1 MIKYDHMSENSG
13 MEKGEWTFQ
22 YQNIDELRKKLNE
35 NFEKYKFKKEEKLQ
49 HAKTK
54 EGLSRRRFLKFLGAT
69 AALTAAGALG
79 IGTSIEAG
87 RKSGSPEGF
96 LNLVREKA
104 EKLYEDSHDSDSLY
118 DNFYALLSAMH
129 KGYKPPEGYGIE
141 ISGIFSNPNIS
152 NFERVTISANAN
164 GINVLHE
171 GQADQAPKKL
181 GTPIE
186 IFNLP
191 ITRDKKNMLY
201 ADITIAE
208 PFNPFPAKS
217 VPEDLLSPLGNTS
230 DILRYKRTTFSSA
243 GDGALYAHVFGKRK
257 INQISLYTS
266 DITDPAAWGN
276 YEIAENNKI
285 YPNGE
290 KEVIYTIYR
299 KSDRLESDL
308 EEDKFKKTD
317 KALK

>member
-1 MIKYDHMSENSG
+1 MAENSG
-13 MEKGEWTFQ
+13 MEKGEGGTLQ

-35 NFEKYKFKKEEKLQ
+35 NFEKYKFKKGEKPQ
-49 HAKTK
+49 SVKTK
-54 EGLSRRRFLKFLGAT
+54 EGLGRRGFLKFLGAT
-69 AALTAAGALG
+69 AALTAVGALG
-79 IGTSIEAG
+79 IGTSIEAW

-104 EKLYEDSHDSDSLY
+104 EKLYEGSSDPDSLY

-129 KGYKPPEGYGIE
+129 RGYKPPEGYGIE
-141 ISGIFSNPNIS
+141 INGIFSNPNIS
-152 NFERVTISANAN
+152 NFERVTIYSNAN

-171 GQADQAPKKL
+171 GQADHAPLKL

-186 IFNLP
+186 TFNLP

-208 PFNPFPAKS
+208 PINPFPANS
-217 VPEDLLSPLGNTS
+217 VPEDLLSPLGNAS

-243 GDGALYAHVFGKRK
+243 GDGALYTHGFGKRK

-266 DITDPAAWGN
+266 DVTDPATWGN

-290 KEVIYTIYR
+290 KEVIYTVYR
-299 KSDRLESDL
+299 KSDRLVSDL
-308 EEDKFKKTD
+308 DKDKFKKTD
-317 KALK
+317 KVLK